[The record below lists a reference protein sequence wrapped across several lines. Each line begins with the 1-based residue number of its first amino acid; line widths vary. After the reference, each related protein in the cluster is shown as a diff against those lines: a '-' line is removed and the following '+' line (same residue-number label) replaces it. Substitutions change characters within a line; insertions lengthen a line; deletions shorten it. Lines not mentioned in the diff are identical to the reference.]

1 VVAGSDAIHAGC
13 VDHLD
18 FAGID
23 QLRQEPKEVAPD
35 RHLEEIANTV
45 PYVVNENG
53 KFQFQKE
60 EEITIAQ
67 DLATEVDGL
76 SRDDARERST

>member
-1 VVAGSDAIHAGC
+1 
-13 VDHLD
+13 
-18 FAGID
+18 
-23 QLRQEPKEVAPD
+23 
-35 RHLEEIANTV
+35 
-45 PYVVNENG
+45 VVNENG